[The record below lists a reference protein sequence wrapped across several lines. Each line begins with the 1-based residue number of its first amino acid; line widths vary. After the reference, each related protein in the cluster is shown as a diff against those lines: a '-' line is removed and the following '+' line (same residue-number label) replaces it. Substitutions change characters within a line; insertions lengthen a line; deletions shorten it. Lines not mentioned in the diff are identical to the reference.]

1 MTTKNAD
8 NTYRKWNFTYKFLL
22 KWQPAAQGSKENL
35 RNYPLLSFQIPSRS
49 SSASTQLIH
58 TWGAAFYLIKWLE
71 TTNPQNLQS
80 LQLQNDN
87 KLRYRLFL
95 DLEELVSYWHLL
107 LVHVCTCVLFFS
119 NHESIFFPYAWLR
132 IDGACSKIKLLSCW
146 YAIPCS
152 SEFTANEK

>member
-1 MTTKNAD
+1 MTNSST
-8 NTYRKWNFTYKFLL
+8 RKWRKPKKL
-22 KWQPAAQGSKENL
+22 
-35 RNYPLLSFQIPSRS
+35 S
-49 SSASTQLIH
+49 SSFLPNPFKKLQRFYSTH
-58 TWGAAFYLIKWLE
+58 TYLRCSFRYPSHFYLIKWLE

-152 SEFTANEK
+152 SDEK